1 MPEKDASSRP
11 SRLIPSKSRRTLL
24 VIAGFLLLTV
34 AATAVEIIVKSH
46 QQRPLMGNVMALGLL
61 NINVILLVVLLLLL
75 GRQLAK
81 IYFEKKKSP
90 FGAGFKT
97 KLVTAFI
104 ALSIVPAGLLFIVA
118 SGLLTGSVKYWFGPR
133 IEGAVLDSISIARVY
148 REEKTKDAL
157 HYAKVMAERLSDNKK
172 PADMKTFSRNARDE
186 YRVDLVAVY
195 SRNKKM
201 LAAAGRGKFAW
212 ALSGRKHP
220 RARPWIKAGRFR
232 RLRKCALERS

>member
-1 MPEKDASSRP
+1 M
-11 SRLIPSKSRRTLL
+11 L
-24 VIAGFLLLTV
+24 IAGFFLLTI
-34 AATAVEIIVKSH
+34 AATVVEIIVKSH
-46 QQRPLMGNVMALGLL
+46 QQRPLIGNVMALGLL

-133 IEGAVLDSISIARVY
+133 IEGAVLDSISIAREY
-148 REEKTKDAL
+148 RAEKTKDAL
-157 HYAKVMAERLSDNKK
+157 HYAQVMAQRLSENNK
-172 PADMKTFSRNARDE
+172 PVDLKTFSRNARDE
-186 YRVDLVAVY
+186 YRMDLVEVY
-195 SRNKKM
+195 SRNKKIQ
-201 LAAAGRGKFAW
+201 AAAGRGNFAW
-212 ALSGRKHP
+212 ALSWAKKSSVK
-220 RARPWIKAGRFR
+220 PWIKASRYQR
-232 RLRKCALERS
+232 PRQCAWERS